1 MSTFYQFN
9 KVSTNHFLNFTKLA
23 PKNLLEISN
32 TVWGFMIVIVTAK
45 TELAQALKLL
55 LQLHGVA
62 VRILHPNQAG
72 VVASLYG
79 AEVSGVIVDASMP
92 NLPSDA
98 WFDLL
103 TNLGRRLLVIVL
115 ESEGSAVVR
124 AQQATLSWLAN
135 PTADDVLAALDA
147 CGALGVGHRRMRRD
161 SIPDFTPQ
169 MPLQL
174 LHNHGALSVM
184 VIDVSSFRKI
194 AIEYGAEAYQRVQ
207 DCFHQ
212 LVYELWGQTGCF
224 RAHDQLCRRSVHGN
238 QYYIFLE
245 NSRSP
250 GAIPPPGSLE
260 QLADRLVVR
269 LQNSFWREIFV
280 DANKRMLPECI
291 TFVPE
296 IAIGFGTVI
305 NNPCVDSFELIDQLL
320 DNTVESAKAQL
331 RRSRQRQRELMQTL
345 IQTQGLLEPHYQAVF
360 SLPKLTKDLVDEAHS
375 TGSLRPLR
383 HLLFGFE
390 SLVRARPHAI
400 DALFQGAGLAHM
412 EPRYLRPDVLFALS
426 HNAKVGLELDQA
438 CLHQAVINS
447 KQLPGA
453 LLLNILPRNLYNI
466 GKLLHLF
473 GDRESLMFEVSETE
487 AINNF
492 DIMLKVRENLDK
504 MHMRIAT
511 DDFGRGHSGLE
522 QIIKLKPDL
531 IKLDRSL
538 IQDLHKDTAKQDFV
552 GGLVRAARISCATIL
567 AEGVESWGEAELLQ
581 EMGIDLVQGFLL
593 HRPQA
598 AALIEVDLEQEHSVD
613 IGAVA

>member
-1 MSTFYQFN
+1 MGN
-9 KVSTNHFLNFTKLA
+9 NA
-23 PKNLLEISN
+23 
-32 TVWGFMIVIVTAK
+32 WGFMIVIVTAK

-55 LQLHGVA
+55 LQPHGVA
-62 VRILHPNQAG
+62 TRIVHPNQAG
-72 VVASLYG
+72 AVASLYG
-79 AEVSGVIVDASMP
+79 PDVAGVIVDAAMP
-92 NLPSDA
+92 NMHSEA

-115 ESEGSAVVR
+115 GSEVSAEVR
-124 AQQATLSWLAN
+124 AKQTTLTWLDN
-135 PTADDVLAALDA
+135 PTADDVLVALDA

-161 SIPDFTPQ
+161 SIPAFTPQ
-169 MPLQL
+169 MPLQM
-174 LHNHGALSVM
+174 LHKHGALSVM

-207 DCFHQ
+207 DCFHH
-212 LVYELWGQTGCF
+212 LVYELWGQSGCF
-224 RAHDQLCRRSVHGN
+224 RAHDQLCRRSSHGN

-245 NSRSP
+245 SSRSP

-269 LQNSFWREIFV
+269 LHNSFWREIF
-280 DANKRMLPECI
+280 AAPTKRILPECI
-291 TFVPE
+291 MFVPE

-305 NNPCVDSFELIDQLL
+305 NNPCVESFELVDQLL

-331 RRSRQRQRELMQTL
+331 RRSRERQRELMQTL

-375 TGSLRPLR
+375 NGSLKPLR

-412 EPRYLRPDVLFALS
+412 ESRYLRPDVLFALS

-438 CLHQAVINS
+438 CLQQAISNS
-447 KQLPGA
+447 KQLPGT

-492 DIMLKVRENLDK
+492 DIMLKVRENLDR

-538 IQDLHKDTAKQDFV
+538 IQDLHKDKAKQDFV
-552 GGLVRAARISCATIL
+552 SGLVRAARISCATIL
-567 AEGVESWGEAELLQ
+567 AEGVESWDEAALLQ
-581 EMGIDLVQGFLL
+581 EMGIDLIQGFLL
-593 HRPQA
+593 HKPQA
-598 AALIEVDLEQEHSVD
+598 AAMIEVDLEREQDANLRV
-613 IGAVA
+613 VA

>member
-1 MSTFYQFN
+1 MFEKEKGLFDAFVAKKISRRELIN
-9 KVSTNHFLNFTKLA
+9 GAGKLGLSASAAGMFLTQSQTRAMAADFDWMKYKGTK
-23 PKNLLEISN
+23 
-32 TVWGFMIVIVTAK
+32 
-45 TELAQALKLL
+45 LKLL
-55 LQLHGVA
+55 LNKHPYADAMIANIQAFKDMTGMDISWDIFPEDVYFDKVTAALSSGSTEYDAFMTGAYMTWTYGPAGWITDLNEYIKDPAKTNPNYNWEDVLPGLRASTSWNGVPGGELGSA
-62 VRILHPNQAG
+62 DAKQWCIPWGFELNNISYNKKMFDKVG
-72 VVASLYG
+72 VQPPKNIG
-79 AEVSGVIVDASMP
+79 EMIEVSA
-92 NLPSDA
+92 
-98 WFDLL
+98 
-103 TNLGRRLLVIVL
+103 
-115 ESEGSAVVR
+115 
-124 AQQATLSWLAN
+124 
-135 PTADDVLAALDA
+135 
-147 CGALGVGHRRMRRD
+147 
-161 SIPDFTPQ
+161 
-169 MPLQL
+169 
-174 LHNHGALSVM
+174 
-184 VIDVSSFRKI
+184 
-194 AIEYGAEAYQRVQ
+194 
-207 DCFHQ
+207 
-212 LVYELWGQTGCF
+212 
-224 RAHDQLCRRSVHGN
+224 
-238 QYYIFLE
+238 
-245 NSRSP
+245 
-250 GAIPPPGSLE
+250 
-260 QLADRLVVR
+260 
-269 LQNSFWREIFV
+269 
-280 DANKRMLPECI
+280 
-291 TFVPE
+291 
-296 IAIGFGTVI
+296 
-305 NNPCVDSFELIDQLL
+305 
-320 DNTVESAKAQL
+320 
-331 RRSRQRQRELMQTL
+331 
-345 IQTQGLLEPHYQAVF
+345 
-360 SLPKLTKDLVDEAHS
+360 KLTKDLVDEAHS

-538 IQDLHKDTAKQDFV
+538 IQDLHKDKAKQDFV